1 MKIKL
6 SILTKSGIKEAALDL
21 NKELTENFG
30 SPVRCYYAAANVAK
44 VAKQCQETY
53 ITPEVM
59 KALIAQHKAEIEA
72 HKAFDHDG
80 VMCCIREKI
89 TYNFDADETY
99 KTLLVRANN
108 AKARLDRHKARMVA
122 DGTAVVDDRT
132 LIFEA
137 RGEAKNA

>member
-6 SILTKSGIKEAALDL
+6 SILTKSGIKEAAQDL

-44 VAKQCQETY
+44 VAKQCQDTY

-59 KALIAQHKAEIEA
+59 SALLEQHKEEIAA

-80 VMCCIREKI
+80 VMCCIKEKI
-89 TYNFDADETY
+89 VYNFDSDEKY
-99 KTLLVRANN
+99 KKLSMRAIN
-108 AKARLDRHKARMVA
+108 AKAKLDAHKAKMIA
-122 DGTAVVDDRT
+122 DGTAVVDDSI
-132 LIFEA
+132 LVFEA
-137 RGEAKNA
+137 RGEAKK

>member
-44 VAKQCQETY
+44 VAKQCQDTY

-59 KALIAQHKAEIEA
+59 SALIEQHQDEIAA

-80 VMCCIREKI
+80 VLCCIKEKI
-89 TYNFDADETY
+89 SYNFDSDETY
-99 KTLLVRANN
+99 KKLSLRATN
-108 AKARLDRHKARMVA
+108 AKNRLDRHKAKMIA
-122 DGTAVVDDRT
+122 DGTAVIDDT
-132 LIFEA
+132 VLIFEA
-137 RGEAKNA
+137 RGEAKK